1 MDNRIRELDGIR
13 GIAILLVMCTHLL
26 KRANY
31 LTGNA
36 ALIAFGEIFR
46 IGWVGVDLFFVLS
59 GYLITSILLKTRQ
72 QEHYY
77 KNFYAR
83 RILRIFPL
91 YYVTLLITFPLLVWL
106 DKNLGPETRAN
117 WPIFLVYLQ
126 NWLYVFGREPSN
138 VVGVTWSLAIE
149 EQFYL
154 LWPFIVKKL
163 ERRQL
168 VQFIFG
174 FLLFILAARIGLI
187 FVARQAINLE
197 DLYYYASFIR
207 FDGLL
212 MGALLALALTS
223 DFWREWVRRRAGW
236 FFWASLAALTLMLVS
251 GPPSANFANLPL
263 MTAGY
268 SLLAV
273 FFAACLALAL
283 TGEKNNPLRWLFANR
298 GLIFFGKYSYALYLF
313 HLPVGVFLL
322 NFFWA
327 SGRKNAAV
335 WLTYTALAFGITILL
350 ALLSWNLLEKRV
362 LRLKRYFE

>member
-13 GIAILLVMCTHLL
+13 GIAIALVMATHLL

-36 ALIAFGEIFR
+36 TLIAFGELFR

-72 QEHYY
+72 EPHYF

-91 YYVTLLITFPLLVWL
+91 YYVTLLITLPLLPAL
-106 DKNLGPETRAN
+106 DKSLGPQTQAN
-117 WPIFLVYLQ
+117 WPVFLVYLQ

-168 VQFIFG
+168 AR
-174 FLLFILAARIGLI
+174 FILGSLLLILTARLGLV
-187 FVARQAINLE
+187 FFARSLINLE

-207 FDGLL
+207 SDGLL
-212 MGALLALALTS
+212 MGALLALALQS
-223 DFWREWVRRRAGW
+223 DFWREWLRRRAGW
-236 FFWASLAALTLMLVS
+236 VWWASLAGLTLMLVS
-251 GPPSANFANLPL
+251 GPPSASFTNLPL
-263 MTAGY
+263 MTVGY

-283 TGEKNNPLRWLFANR
+283 TGKENNPLRWLFSNR

-322 NFFWA
+322 NFFWQ

-335 WLTYTALAFGITILL
+335 WLGYTALSFGITILL
-350 ALLSWNLLEKRV
+350 ALISWNALEKRV
-362 LRLKRYFE
+362 LRLKKYFE

>member
-36 ALIAFGEIFR
+36 ALIAFGELFR

-72 QEHYY
+72 DERYY

-91 YYVTLLITFPLLVWL
+91 YYATLLILFPLLPML
-106 DKNLGPETRAN
+106 DKNLGPQTQAA
-117 WPIFLVYLQ
+117 WPLFLVYLQ

-168 VQFIFG
+168 THFILG
-174 FLLFILAARIGLI
+174 FLLLILVARIGLV
-187 FVARQAINLE
+187 FVARGLIPLE
-197 DLYYYASFIR
+197 DFYYYASFVH

-212 MGALLALALTS
+212 MGALLALAMQS
-223 DFWREWVRRRAGW
+223 APWREWTRRQAGR
-236 FFWASLAALTLMLVS
+236 FFWASLAALTLILVS
-251 GPPSANFANLPL
+251 GPDNANFANLPL
-263 MTAGY
+263 MTIGY

-273 FFAACLALAL
+273 FFTACLALAL
-283 TGEKNNPLRWLFANR
+283 TAEKTNPLRWLFTR
-298 GLIFFGKYSYALYLF
+298 SGLVFFGKYSYALYLF
-313 HLPVGVFLL
+313 HLPVGIFLL
-322 NFFWA
+322 NLFWA
-327 SGRKNAAV
+327 SGRKNV
-335 WLTYTALAFGITILL
+335 TIWLTYTALSFGITIFL
-350 ALLSWNLLEKRV
+350 ALISWNLLEKRV
-362 LRLKRYFE
+362 LSLKRYFE

>member
-1 MDNRIRELDGIR
+1 
-13 GIAILLVMCTHLL
+13 MCTHLL

-36 ALIAFGEIFR
+36 ALIAFGELFR

-72 QEHYY
+72 EEQYY

-91 YYVTLLITFPLLVWL
+91 YYVTLLIIFPLLPAL
-106 DKNLGPETRAN
+106 DKSLGPQTQAA
-117 WPIFLVYLQ
+117 WPLFLVYLQ

-154 LWPFIVKKL
+154 LWPFIVQKM

-168 VQFIFG
+168 TRFILV
-174 FLLFILAARIGLI
+174 FLALILAARLGLAFSARGLI
-187 FVARQAINLE
+187 NLA
-197 DLYYYASFIR
+197 DLYYYASFIH

-212 MGALLALALTS
+212 MGALLALAMNS
-223 DFWREWVRRRAGW
+223 DFWREWVRRQAGW
-236 FFWASLAALTLMLVS
+236 IFWASLAALILIFAS
-251 GPPSANFANLPL
+251 GSVNANLDNLPL
-263 MTAGY
+263 MTIGY
-268 SLLAV
+268 SLLAL
-273 FFAACLALAL
+273 FFTACLALAL
-283 TGEKNNPLRWLFANR
+283 TGEKINPLRRLFANR

-313 HLPVGVFLL
+313 HLPVGIFLL
-322 NFFWA
+322 NLFWA
-327 SGRKNAAV
+327 SGRKNAII
-335 WLTYTALAFGITILL
+335 WLSYSALSFGITIFL
-350 ALLSWNLLEKRV
+350 ALISWNLLEKRA
-362 LRLKRYFE
+362 LSLKKYFE